1 MGLKL
6 LASADRSGAMT
17 KGWRGTE
24 VDSEVGTER
33 RARWPAAMYGRSCG
47 PTGVSTRCARPTL
60 PLRPWRVTRRPSL
73 RSESNYGPCGPSWTE
88 ASRSSTS
95 SRRTGILQTGAW
107 ACRGPSLG
115 AAEAVNAGSY
125 WVRDLIDPTRSR
137 PTPISGDSYNL
148 ARMNMLLHGVKD
160 SEFECYHGDTLTN
173 DWDLLREMNPAKKPY
188 FGAVVATRRSATAG
202 ARTRR

>member
-6 LASADRSGAMT
+6 LASADRGGAMT
-17 KGWRGTE
+17 KGWRRTE
-24 VDSEVGTER
+24 ADSEVGTER

-60 PLRPWRVTRRPSL
+60 ALRPWRVTRRPSL

-95 SRRTGILQTGAW
+95 SRRTSILQTGAW

-137 PTPISGDSYNL
+137 PTPISGDS
-148 ARMNMLLHGVKD
+148 K
-160 SEFECYHGDTLTN
+160 
-173 DWDLLREMNPAKKPY
+173 
-188 FGAVVATRRSATAG
+188 AVTWPVPVW
-202 ARTRR
+202 